1 MTQKKHMRIWQIVL
15 LGAMAACA
23 SFVTSVCVA
32 KMVGSQVEL
41 EAEARQIAK
50 WAVAITG
57 CSDNGVDLVA
67 GGDIKNC
74 SLNVANNSEVVSS
87 YVIEVSNIPNGVKVG
102 LGTSGTLLTPQNG
115 VVRFTDTGGALAMN
129 DNRGHVLRF
138 GADLATNVINE
149 NEITVGVLFAQEEP
163 R

>member
-1 MTQKKHMRIWQIVL
+1 MAQKKHMRIWQIVL

-129 DNRGHVLRF
+129 DNREHVLRF
-138 GADLATNVINE
+138 GADLATNAINE
-149 NEITVGVLFAQEEP
+149 NEITVGVLFVQEEP